1 MRSLLIALLLV
12 ALAGPA
18 PSKGLDDVAD
28 IDIVRVAK
36 ENGQVHLVLV
46 LDPDQSASQPIVLAK
61 VKRKLSAYRYYVTR
75 GQVWKNEVGS
85 NSSLPVAL
93 TVLVTGDL
101 TQGDQ
106 SALASLKSEF
116 QSGPTTYFVVHMP
129 KPAAVGQKR

>member
-28 IDIVRVAK
+28 IDLVRVAK

-61 VKRKLSAYRYYVTR
+61 VKRKLSAAR
-75 GQVWKNEVGS
+75 
-85 NSSLPVAL
+85 P
-93 TVLVTGDL
+93 
-101 TQGDQ
+101 
-106 SALASLKSEF
+106 SAV
-116 QSGPTTYFVVHMP
+116 PTTRSDQF
-129 KPAAVGQKR
+129 